1 MVHAPLAPVL
11 ELREVEA
18 EFWGGRGGVLSP
30 TLPHCTS
37 CSVSP
42 VSCNAHSPHMI
53 AARTILLSQA
63 RRREDSGSVGGRP
76 KLTPVAGPLSLQSP
90 RASWNVCMFLG
101 DK

>member
-18 EFWGGRGGVLSP
+18 EFLGVGGGLSP
-30 TLPHCTS
+30 TLPHCAS

-63 RRREDSGSVGGRP
+63 RREDSGSVGGRP

-90 RASWNVCMFLG
+90 RAPWNVCMFLG